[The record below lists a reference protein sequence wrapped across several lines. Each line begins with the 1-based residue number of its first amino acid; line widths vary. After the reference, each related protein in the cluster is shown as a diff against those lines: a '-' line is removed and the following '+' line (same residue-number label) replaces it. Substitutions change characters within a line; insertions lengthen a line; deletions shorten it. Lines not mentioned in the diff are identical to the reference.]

1 VLTRSW
7 TARLAVVGGSLLVAL
22 GVAITIVGI
31 SGRSALSLFLGSVV
45 AGIGFGAAV
54 AGSFRTL
61 TPLAQPNERAS
72 LVAALYLVCYSAFSV
87 PAVVAGIAVTHY
99 GLRDTAVVYAGVV
112 IVLALIAALASEL
125 RLSATTRLATSAL
138 TATADSHRTI
148 RPQQFEDPEGAE
160 KRSAPSI
167 RPSPVAPNHSE
178 VEAAAKDRL
187 VHRADPTM

>member
-1 VLTRSW
+1 
-7 TARLAVVGGSLLVAL
+7 
-22 GVAITIVGI
+22 
-31 SGRSALSLFLGSVV
+31 
-45 AGIGFGAAV
+45 
-54 AGSFRTL
+54 
-61 TPLAQPNERAS
+61 
-72 LVAALYLVCYSAFSV
+72 VCYSAFSV

-187 VHRADPTM
+187 VHRADPTISVVGACTGRDPNEGADDLGSASPALTATRQFRGEWDLGR